1 MKIWDWKLKGDC
13 CRREKA
19 GAGGGLEVIVA
30 VAVDLQLSH
39 RPFAPALQHR
49 SVQGEAAELAEG
61 IYELVLRRGVG
72 GVCGVRVP
80 EPLVEREACA
90 APRHAAISPLGSI
103 A

>member
-1 MKIWDWKLKGDC
+1 VEDW
-13 CRREKA
+13 R
-19 GAGGGLEVIVA
+19 VIFA

-61 IYELVLRRGVG
+61 INELALRRGVG

-80 EPLVEREACA
+80 EPLVDREACA
-90 APRHAAISPLGSI
+90 ALRRAAISLLGSI